1 MRVRAL
7 RQGETL
13 QVNASVLSS
22 LVECEKG
29 SKGDGGNAAPSV
41 GQGTAEMVR
50 AEQEMMRSGNA
61 SASADNVHPVA
72 EKLGPGRNEW
82 CESARSPAGV
92 SRPLPQGENPLTSP
106 TQGRAS
112 LRRWYITNT

>member
-29 SKGDGGNAAPSV
+29 SKGDGGNAVPARPYV
-41 GQGTAEMVR
+41 EG
-50 AEQEMMRSGNA
+50 
-61 SASADNVHPVA
+61 
-72 EKLGPGRNEW
+72 GRRLRE
-82 CESARSPAGV
+82 RKI
-92 SRPLPQGENPLTSP
+92 LLTRIMHETP
-106 TQGRAS
+106 
-112 LRRWYITNT
+112 